1 MFKKTFTA
9 LTVMAALGGSALLP
23 ASALAGEK
31 DKNKVKH
38 GRALGH
44 DKQERRIYD
53 RAHRDYHAWNGDE
66 DRLFREFLTERH
78 RPVIAFS
85 RLNRK
90 QQHAY
95 WQWRHDHR

>member
-1 MFKKTFTA
+1 MFEKTFTA

-23 ASALAGEK
+23 ATALAK
-31 DKNKVKH
+31 DHDKHKSH

-44 DKQERRIYD
+44 EKQERRMYD
-53 RAHRDYHAWNGDE
+53 RAHRDYHVWNNDE
-66 DRLFREFLTERH
+66 DRWFREFLTERH
-78 RPVIAFS
+78 RPVIPFS

>member
-1 MFKKTFTA
+1 MFNKTCIA

-23 ASALAGEK
+23 TAALAGEK
-31 DKNKVKH
+31 HKEKVKH

-44 DKQERRIYD
+44 EKQERRIYD
-53 RAHRDYHAWNGDE
+53 REHRDYHAWNTDE
-66 DRLFREFLTERH
+66 DRFYRDYLTEHH
-78 RPVIAFS
+78 RPYLTFS
-85 RLNRK
+85 RMNRK